1 MEELAKLNLSMI
13 SLVVIFCQILAMI
26 VIVIGVGKAFL
37 IFIKDI
43 FTSKKS
49 RAAIEESRLEIG
61 HSFSLSL
68 AFLIGASILETTAAP
83 SWTEI
88 GQLVSI
94 IAIRILLN
102 HFLLKGLKNDQPQN
116 PSDAGQAG

>member
-37 IFIKDI
+37 IFIKDV

-49 RAAIEESRLEIG
+49 RVAIEESRLEIG

-68 AFLIGASILETTAAP
+68 AFLIGASILKTTAAP

-88 GQLVSI
+88 GQLLSI

-102 HFLLKGLKNDQPQN
+102 HFLLKGLRKDPLQN
-116 PSDAGQAG
+116 PAEQAE